1 MNFDLLSSI
10 QLEIPECMNSIFES
24 ELLYVRYRICLSVLP
39 VYKLP
44 KIPDILI
51 IPCDRFKFYWEAIMR
66 DKFAFTAL
74 SSPSDNWHNQLKPLF
89 TRACN
94 HKNAPP
100 RPLLSSRGVGSYIE
114 LGGQCSNVRGT
125 ICTSGWYRGNWSA
138 KTWLGK
144 CPFCPSISYT
154 PVLKLDYNF

>member
-1 MNFDLLSSI
+1 MNWRSVNFEMSFWRLQFSQKTNENNSTWGTKVVRSNFFVPFLGELKI
-10 QLEIPECMNSIFES
+10 PKRHFEINGP
-24 ELLYVRYRICLSVLP
+24 LP
-39 VYKLP
+39 IYKLP

-94 HKNAPP
+94 HKNAP
-100 RPLLSSRGVGSYIE
+100 RPLLSSRGVGSYIK
-114 LGGQCSNVRGT
+114 LGGQLLMWG
-125 ICTSGWYRGNWSA
+125 A
-138 KTWLGK
+138 Q
-144 CPFCPSISYT
+144 
-154 PVLKLDYNF
+154 